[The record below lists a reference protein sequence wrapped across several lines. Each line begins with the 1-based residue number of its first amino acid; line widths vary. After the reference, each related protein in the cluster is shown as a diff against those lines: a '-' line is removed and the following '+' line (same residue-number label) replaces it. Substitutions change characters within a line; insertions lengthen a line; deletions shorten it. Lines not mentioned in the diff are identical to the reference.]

1 MKEEEDIAEENKA
14 AMEEE
19 EVTDTRERKS
29 TIVMQTKT
37 RKMSKTIIR
46 FVIKMRK

>member
-1 MKEEEDIAEENKA
+1 MKEEENRAEENKA

-19 EVTDTRERKS
+19 EVTNIMERKS